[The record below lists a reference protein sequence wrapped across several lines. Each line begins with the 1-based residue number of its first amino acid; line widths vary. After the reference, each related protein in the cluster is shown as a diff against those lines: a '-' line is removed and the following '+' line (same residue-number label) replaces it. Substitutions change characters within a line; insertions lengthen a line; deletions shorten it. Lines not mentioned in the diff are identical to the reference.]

1 MKSTVIS
8 KFLNQT
14 KSHVNIVIVQTFL
27 FRLLLN
33 LSMDDFNFEKDPF
46 TRESTTIRT
55 RLKKWGTSLTLFR
68 GGTAS
73 IIQKTDGNKR
83 WETLK
88 MKQKIQE
95 KEID

>member
-14 KSHVNIVIVQTFL
+14 KSHVSIVIVQTFL

-46 TRESTTIRT
+46 TRESITIRT
-55 RLKKWGTSLTLFR
+55 RLKK
-68 GGTAS
+68 
-73 IIQKTDGNKR
+73 
-83 WETLK
+83 
-88 MKQKIQE
+88 
-95 KEID
+95 